1 MPIFALKQFIDW
13 FVHKRYQITL
23 VDLIYSKL
31 YSISWILG
39 NDYPVSTR
47 SNHVIKDSIYYSGL
61 DSKVWRNHLS
71 LFRSCEYDLFEKKHK
86 VKPLTNYDMN
96 FTSIDHQEF
105 FTCYNDYCY
114 PEFELMAKVWRLKDR
129 KLRILCSY
137 KALELNQNC
146 STALILLA
154 EERATNFQMVERIL
168 KLALKAAQNNF
179 CKSRILIDT
188 FDLKDDVSVNTTNE
202 NSCSS
207 LDQLDKLAYS
217 KKANGG
223 KAKLPPTNSGRR
235 STSSNAFKNSGDFTN
250 LNNLMGKFKFHS
262 IEKEVKELLK
272 ELAKEDGDK
281 YDSVMKAL
289 NLKLNFDS
297 PSSANAE
304 LDKECYNLNELIL
317 NEIDSALGNLTPEN
331 LPYKSALFTDEL
343 IRDYKVILY
352 TKRRLGMCLRR
363 LGKLNEALKL
373 FKELNKELPTVNA
386 FSCLENLMEI
396 YLTLGAYS
404 DLQALLAKYDG
415 KNFASFRL
423 FSYFLMCT
431 ASSSQI
437 DIKMPKSA
445 AICYTTALMKIR
457 NCAERYQ
464 NMKEEPLSASFLSYN
479 YFNEVNYFQIPD
491 VHVVNTVS
499 KMMNATTSPVN
510 DSSNSSTSIL
520 ASQNG
525 GPNHFNSTSLKNGHS
540 GNLNGYSNGSINGH
554 ANSVLGNNLTNGN
567 CGSSPIG
574 GSPFALQIRAECVA
588 LEQVYRACE
597 FNPFVPIYLLQL
609 KSITIPTEHVIRRG
623 DSEAIAY
630 AFFFL
635 KHWKSVPGALTM
647 LEKCWKNGNFDQF
660 V

>member
-1 MPIFALKQFIDW
+1 M
-13 FVHKRYQITL
+13 HKRYSITL

-31 YSISWILG
+31 YSISWMLG
-39 NDYPVSTR
+39 NDYPVSSR

-71 LFRSCEYDLFEKKHK
+71 LFRSCEYDLFEKAKK

-105 FTCYNDYCY
+105 FTCYNDFCY

-154 EERATNFQMVERIL
+154 EERATSFPMVERIL

-179 CKSRILIDT
+179 NKSRILIDT
-188 FDLKDDVSVNTTNE
+188 FDLKDDISVNSTTNE

-207 LDQLDKLAYS
+207 LDQLDKLSNS
-217 KKANGG
+217 KRSNG
-223 KAKLPPTNSGRR
+223 KAKLPPSAANGGGKRAA
-235 STSSNAFKNSGDFTN
+235 STSNAFKNSTDFTN
-250 LNNLMGKFKFHS
+250 PGKFKFHS

-272 ELAKEDGDK
+272 ELNKEDGDQ

-297 PSSANAE
+297 NSSSSATAE

-317 NEIDSALGNLTPEN
+317 NEIDSALGNLTPDN
-331 LPYKSALFTDEL
+331 LPYKNFLFTEEL

-396 YLTLGAYS
+396 YLEIEAYS
-404 DLQALLAKYDG
+404 DLQSLLAKYDG
-415 KNFASFRL
+415 KNWVHTF
-423 FSYFLMCT
+423 T
-431 ASSSQI
+431 AVLWLL
-437 DIKMPKSA
+437 
-445 AICYTTALMKIR
+445 ICISL
-457 NCAERYQ
+457 
-464 NMKEEPLSASFLSYN
+464 P
-479 YFNEVNYFQIPD
+479 P
-491 VHVVNTVS
+491 
-499 KMMNATTSPVN
+499 
-510 DSSNSSTSIL
+510 SSNQTEQTS
-520 ASQNG
+520 
-525 GPNHFNSTSLKNGHS
+525 KCR
-540 GNLNGYSNGSINGH
+540 NLQ
-554 ANSVLGNNLTNGN
+554 
-567 CGSSPIG
+567 
-574 GSPFALQIRAECVA
+574 PFATPLR
-588 LEQVYRACE
+588 
-597 FNPFVPIYLLQL
+597 
-609 KSITIPTEHVIRRG
+609 
-623 DSEAIAY
+623 
-630 AFFFL
+630 
-635 KHWKSVPGALTM
+635 
-647 LEKCWKNGNFDQF
+647 
-660 V
+660 